1 MSLSRTDERC
11 QLLSTI
17 PQSDT
22 SLEPF
27 KLQPQSHMRV
37 ITAPEYE
44 EGTLP
49 LLRQWDTFLVRKV
62 MGRCGKLGTGT
73 SVMEAF
79 IVYWL
84 ITDVAV
90 VIVILCCVVH
100 SS

>member
-1 MSLSRTDERC
+1 MMSLSRTDERC

-44 EGTLP
+44 QGTLP
-49 LLRQWDTFLVRKV
+49 LLRQFLVRKV

-79 IVYWL
+79 TVF
-84 ITDVAV
+84 
-90 VIVILCCVVH
+90 C
-100 SS
+100 